1 MPTARHGAAVQYY
14 ISLIV
19 TWGNQLPM
27 LTLSEKAEAE
37 RVALQKCAS
46 LEDVLTAILY
56 AGFEGE
62 TPFRV
67 HDRDGNLWRVPAHE
81 MTVAEI
87 LAFVHHHYG
96 EAFVTICKQHSEFIV
111 H

>member
-1 MPTARHGAAVQYY
+1 
-14 ISLIV
+14 
-19 TWGNQLPM
+19 M
-27 LTLSEKAEAE
+27 LTQAETAAREKA
-37 RVALQKCAS
+37 ALQKCAS
-46 LEDVLTAILY
+46 FEEVVTDIVH

-81 MTVAEI
+81 MTVGEI
-87 LAFVHHHYG
+87 IAFVHHHYG
-96 EAFVTICKQHSEFIV
+96 ELFVEFCRTIQQLKV